1 VWHMWVN
8 FFLIFLSPL
17 YLNTK
22 IFFCVC
28 ATMCCFCWCTQNTRV
43 FITALFMTFKLHIF
57 SDSCLTDFFSHSER
71 RHFSCFRFRY
81 IHTEDKEDVHGFSF
95 TAQLWTTE

>member
-1 VWHMWVN
+1 MAHVGQLFSH
-8 FFLIFLSPL
+8 FFVTALFEHI
-17 YLNTK
+17 K
-22 IFFCVC
+22 IFFFVC
-28 ATMCCFCWCTQNTRV
+28 ATVCCFCWCTQNTRV